1 MNSLAFL
8 VLFLESMNVILTE
21 PIGSGHTHTHTHTK
35 TCQRV
40 CIKCPSSNQC
50 REISYWLCI

>member
-21 PIGSGHTHTHTHTK
+21 PIGSGHTHTHTHYDLPEGV
-35 TCQRV
+35 R
-40 CIKCPSSNQC
+40 
-50 REISYWLCI
+50 